1 MAAVGGGIVRSAEWR
16 RVRDF
21 VTGVPARAE
30 PGVLAV
36 VGEAGAGKSTL
47 WRAGVEASA
56 DAGLRV
62 LRSEPTASE
71 ADLSFAG
78 LSDLLAGVLPE
89 VINGIPGPQ
98 REALEVALL
107 LRPAVDQPPTAHAVG
122 LAALAALRASLAHG
136 PVLLAVDDVQWLGG
150 ERLDAL

>member
-1 MAAVGGGIVRSAEWR
+1 
-16 RVRDF
+16 
-21 VTGVPARAE
+21 PARAR
-30 PGVLAV
+30 PVPPCWPCPVRRGPA
-36 VGEAGAGKSTL
+36 
-47 WRAGVEASA
+47 RAPCGGPASRRRPQ
-56 DAGLRV
+56 GGQRV

-107 LRPAVDQPPTAHAVG
+107 LRPAVDQPPTAHAV
-122 LAALAALRASLAHG
+122 
-136 PVLLAVDDVQWLGG
+136 
-150 ERLDAL
+150 